1 MPVNQQVPNLF
12 CLGKQALHVRTKQ
25 LGALLMGDVDKPN
38 TPNDTNPLPECVSAS
53 QYTNISQGEVRGV
66 FQHLN
71 RQRLDTC
78 ILRITSN

>member
-1 MPVNQQVPNLF
+1 
-12 CLGKQALHVRTKQ
+12 
-25 LGALLMGDVDKPN
+25 MGDVDKPN
-38 TPNDTNPLPECVSAS
+38 TPNDTDPLPECVSAS